1 MAGGQVTYEFGYCPY
16 NYRPYCCA
24 VTVSLL
30 SHAWN
35 LIRAHVAVKR
45 LPMVSTLA
53 VAFRLK
59 SMSQQNDISQ
69 SENHKKGFWRWWWK
83 GGGLK
88 PCFER

>member
-24 VTVSLL
+24 VVVSLL

-35 LIRAHVAVKR
+35 LICAHVAVKR

-59 SMSQQNDISQ
+59 SMSQQVENSKFD
-69 SENHKKGFWRWWWK
+69 NHKKGLGRW
-83 GGGLK
+83 GGGK
-88 PCFER
+88 EG